1 METENLVENIMNA
14 FRIRGC
20 TFPLCFS
27 ESKFENH
34 LESVIKYAK
43 ESVWVSVDDN
53 EPEPINRFTVDESN
67 VMIDISPNDMEQ
79 QPIYICHDLFKDK
92 YFMARPYETSEGL
105 SWCDMEGNRLCDI
118 DNVDYYMIIPK
129 LPKK

>member
-20 TFPLCFS
+20 TFPLCFN
-27 ESKFENH
+27 ESQFENH

-53 EPEPINRFTVDESN
+53 EPKPINRLTIDAGNMV
-67 VMIDISPNDMEQ
+67 IDIQPDDIEH
-79 QPIYICHDLFKDK
+79 QPIYICHDFFKK
-92 YFMARPYETSEGL
+92 NYFMARPYETLEGL
-105 SWCDMEGNRLCDI
+105 SWCDLKGNRLCDI
-118 DNVDYYMIIPK
+118 NNVDYYMIIPK